1 MSNEEVKSKSK
12 KGGKIVLVLCIIVI
26 IALCVVI
33 YLLLNKKDDDDKVKR
48 NVVVNEDNVEDVLTE
63 IEDRVPAGNYE
74 VVMNSTWN
82 FKNGSASSEDA
93 YVENSRANQNPVY
106 FEITRSDTE
115 ETIFESPIIPVGS
128 HLDNI
133 TLDKKLP
140 AGSYDCVMIYHLLN
154 DEEESI
160 STVRVGLTIVVEK

>member
-1 MSNEEVKSKSK
+1 MSNEEVKSKNK
-12 KGGKIVLVLCIIVI
+12 KGGKIGLAICVIVI
-26 IALCVVI
+26 IVLCVII
-33 YLLLNKKDDDDKVKR
+33 YLLLHREDDKTKR
-48 NVVVNEDNVEDVLTE
+48 NVVVNEENVEQVLSD

-74 VVMNSTWN
+74 VMMNSTWT

-93 YVENSRANQNPVY
+93 YVANSRANQNPVY

-115 ETIFESPIIPVGS
+115 EMIFESPIIPVGS

-133 TLDKKLP
+133 TLDKELP
-140 AGSYDCVMIYHLLN
+140 AGSHDCVMTYHLLD

-160 STVRVGLTIVVEK
+160 STVRVGLTIIVEK